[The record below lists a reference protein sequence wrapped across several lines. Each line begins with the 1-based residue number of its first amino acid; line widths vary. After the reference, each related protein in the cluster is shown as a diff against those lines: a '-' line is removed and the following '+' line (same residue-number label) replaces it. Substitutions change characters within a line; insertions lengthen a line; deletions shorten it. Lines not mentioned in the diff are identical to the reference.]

1 MRDWESMMADV
12 GWWWNGRRVD
22 RCDSTTT
29 SFTEA
34 LSPTSLWI
42 ELAGSEESGSG
53 HMSWY

>member
-53 HMSWY
+53 HMSW